1 MIIETQEMQDLECVL
16 DKMFD
21 DGKQHTQEYKK
32 LHKKLIQ
39 LQCEAQWDS
48 YENPI
53 ATTPE
58 GW

>member
-1 MIIETQEMQDLECVL
+1 MDMQELECVL
-16 DKMFD
+16 DKMYEE
-21 DGKQHTQEYKK
+21 GKQYTKEYKA
-32 LHKKLIQ
+32 LHKQLID